1 VSQAP
6 AAWEANPEPGQAPGD
21 AVQEQAAYR
30 QALSADLEQ
39 FLDFQREVLEDV
51 SSESVP
57 LLGAVHSLAKGGKRL
72 RALLNYWGWR
82 GAGGDAL
89 GAPAIRAGVALELF
103 QSAALIHDDIIDR
116 SDTRRGAPSVHRH
129 FSNRHAEAEWFLDGQ
144 HFGSSAAILAGDL
157 CLALSEEAFTSV
169 GERAAYNTRARALFN
184 RMRTE
189 VMAGQYLD
197 ILEEVV
203 GPGHEPERAVVRA
216 RNILRYKS
224 AKYSIE
230 HPLAIGGAL
239 AGAGNELLA
248 AYSQFALPLG
258 EAFQL
263 RDDVLGV
270 FGDPELTGKPA
281 GDDLREGKRTVLIA
295 YALSTGSEAVRKE
308 ITDNLGRP
316 DLDDDAV
323 ASLRTAIEESGA
335 LATTEALIAEHTE
348 QAFTTLASLAVDE
361 QTRSAL
367 ELLAHAAVT
376 RTA

>member
-1 VSQAP
+1 MRQAP
-6 AAWEANPEPGQAPGD
+6 TAPDANKQTGD
-21 AVQEQAAYR
+21 AAAAEQAAYR
-30 QALSADLEQ
+30 SALSADLEQ
-39 FLDFQREVLEDV
+39 FLGGQREILEEV
-51 SSESVP
+51 SAESVP

-82 GAGGDAL
+82 GAGGEVL
-89 GAPAIRAGVALELF
+89 GGPAVRSGLALELF

-129 FSNRHAEAEWFLDGQ
+129 FSNRHAEAQWFLDGS

-169 GERAAYNTRARALFN
+169 GERAAYNTRARAIFN

-203 GPGHEPERAVVRA
+203 GPGHEPERAVTRA
-216 RNILRYKS
+216 RNILRFKS

-239 AGAGNELLA
+239 AGANDELLA
-248 AYSQFALPLG
+248 GYSAFSLPLG

-270 FGDPELTGKPA
+270 FGDPEVTGKPA

-295 YALSTGSEAVRKE
+295 YALSSGSAAVRKQ
-308 ITDNLGRP
+308 ITEQLGRP
-316 DLDDDAV
+316 DLDEDAV
-323 ASLRTAIEESGA
+323 ASLRSAIDESGA

-348 QAFTTLASLAVDE
+348 QAFSTLAALAVDE

-367 ELLAHAAVT
+367 ESLAHAAVT

>member
-1 VSQAP
+1 MSQAQAPTAAGTDP
-6 AAWEANPEPGQAPGD
+6 AAS
-21 AVQEQAAYR
+21 EQDAYR
-30 QALSADLEQ
+30 KKLAADLED
-39 FLDFQREVLEDV
+39 FLGRQREVLEDV
-51 SSESVP
+51 SEESVP
-57 LLGAVHSLAKGGKRL
+57 LLGAVHSLAKGGKRM

-82 GAGGDAL
+82 GAGGDVL
-89 GAPAIRAGVALELF
+89 GAPAVRSGVALELF

-129 FSNRHAEAEWFLDGQ
+129 FANRHAEAAWFLDGS

-169 GERAAYNTRARALFN
+169 GDRAGYATRARALFN

-239 AGAGNELLA
+239 AGASDELLA
-248 AYSQFALPLG
+248 AYSAFSLPLG

-270 FGDPELTGKPA
+270 FGDPEVTGKPA
-281 GDDLREGKRTVLIA
+281 GDDLREGKRTVMIA
-295 YALSTGSEAVRKE
+295 YALSAASDAARRE
-308 ITDNLGRP
+308 ITAGLGRP
-316 DLDDDAV
+316 DLGDDAV
-323 ASLRTAIEESGA
+323 ASLRQIIKESGA

-348 QAFTTLASLAVDE
+348 QAFSTLAELAVDE

-367 ELLAHAAVT
+367 KSLAHAAVT

>member
-1 VSQAP
+1 MSQAP
-6 AAWEANPEPGQAPGD
+6 AASEANREPGRAFGSVPE
-21 AVQEQAAYR
+21 EQAAYR
-30 QALSADLEQ
+30 QSLSVDLEQ
-39 FLDFQREVLEDV
+39 FLEIQRGILEDV
-51 SSESVP
+51 SAESVP
-57 LLGAVHSLAKGGKRL
+57 LLGAVQSLARGGKRL

-82 GAGGDAL
+82 GAGGDVL
-89 GAPAIRAGVALELF
+89 GAPAVRAGVALELF

-129 FSNRHAEAEWFLDGQ
+129 FSNRHAEADWFLDGA

-157 CLALSEEAFTSV
+157 CLALSEEAFASV

-203 GPGHEPERAVVRA
+203 GPGHDPERAVVRA

-239 AGAGNELLA
+239 AGAGDDLLA
-248 AYSQFALPLG
+248 AYSEFSLPLG

-295 YALSTGSEAVRKE
+295 YALSTGSEAVRKD
-308 ITDNLGRP
+308 ITDKLGRP
-316 DLDDDAV
+316 DLNDDAV

-335 LATTEALIAEHTE
+335 LATTESLIAEHTE
-348 QAFTTLASLAVDE
+348 QAFSTLAALAVDE

-367 ELLAHAAVT
+367 ESLAHAAVT

>member
-1 VSQAP
+1 MSQAQATPPTGTDP
-6 AAWEANPEPGQAPGD
+6 AARE
-21 AVQEQAAYR
+21 QEQYR
-30 QALSADLEQ
+30 KRLAADLED
-39 FLDFQREVLEDV
+39 FLSRQREVLEEV
-51 SSESVP
+51 SEESVP
-57 LLGAVHSLAKGGKRL
+57 LLDAVHALAQGGKRM

-82 GAGGDAL
+82 GAGGEAL
-89 GAPAIRAGVALELF
+89 GAPAVRSGVALELF

-129 FSNRHAEAEWFLDGQ
+129 FANRHADAEWHLDGS

-169 GERAAYNTRARALFN
+169 GERASYATRARAMFN

-203 GPGHEPERAVVRA
+203 GPGHEPERAVIRA

-239 AGAGNELLA
+239 AGADQELLA
-248 AYSQFALPLG
+248 SYSAFSLPLG

-270 FGDPELTGKPA
+270 FGDPAVTGKPA

-295 YALSTGSEAVRKE
+295 YALSAGTDAARRE
-308 ITDNLGRP
+308 ITAGLGQP

-323 ASLRTAIEESGA
+323 ASLRGIIEESGA

-348 QAFTTLASLAVDE
+348 QAFSTLAEMAVDE
-361 QTRSAL
+361 QTRAAL
-367 ELLAHAAVT
+367 GSLAHAAVT

>member
-1 VSQAP
+1 MSQAP
-6 AAWEANPEPGQAPGD
+6 TAPNANQENSRAAAA
-21 AVQEQAAYR
+21 AEQADYR
-30 QALSADLEQ
+30 TALSADLEQ
-39 FLDFQREVLEDV
+39 FLDGQRAVLEEV
-51 SSESVP
+51 SAESVP

-82 GAGGDAL
+82 GAGGGLLAE
-89 GAPAIRAGVALELF
+89 PAIRSGLALELF

-129 FSNRHAEAEWFLDGQ
+129 FSNRHAEAEWFLDGT

-157 CLALSEEAFTSV
+157 CLALSEEAFASV
-169 GERAAYNTRARALFN
+169 GERAAFNTRARAVFN

-239 AGAGNELLA
+239 AGADDELLA
-248 AYSQFALPLG
+248 GYSAFSLPLG

-270 FGDPELTGKPA
+270 FGDPAATGKPA

-295 YALSTGSEAVRKE
+295 YALSSGSAAIRKL
-308 ITDNLGRP
+308 ITEQLGRP
-316 DLDDDAV
+316 DLTEGDV
-323 ASLRTAIEESGA
+323 ASLRSAIEESGA

-348 QAFTTLASLAVDE
+348 QAFSTLAALAVDE

-367 ELLAHAAVT
+367 ESLAHAAVT